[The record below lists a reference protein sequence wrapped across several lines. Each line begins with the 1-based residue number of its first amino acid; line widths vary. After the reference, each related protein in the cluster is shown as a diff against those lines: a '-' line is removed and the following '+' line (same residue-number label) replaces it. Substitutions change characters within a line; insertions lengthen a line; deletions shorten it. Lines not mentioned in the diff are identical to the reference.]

1 MANLIAWY
9 PKIIGHFF
17 LKQTLTS
24 RPFNQYNG
32 WVIENNHL
40 VYVCIVYLVYSLDLN
55 WKYIYFPGRAC
66 EEDRDFC
73 HRASRRPCWVGQKC
87 WTLLDFPNFLMWSS
101 RTMQIS
107 IGLKLLSISPVLQS
121 SFDAYSV
128 GTLKSEEIRI
138 NRNELE
144 YQSTPYV
151 E

>member
-1 MANLIAWY
+1 
-9 PKIIGHFF
+9 
-17 LKQTLTS
+17 
-24 RPFNQYNG
+24 
-32 WVIENNHL
+32 
-40 VYVCIVYLVYSLDLN
+40 
-55 WKYIYFPGRAC
+55 
-66 EEDRDFC
+66 
-73 HRASRRPCWVGQKC
+73 
-87 WTLLDFPNFLMWSS
+87 
-101 RTMQIS
+101 MQIS